1 MSTSAALRELCDVLA
16 YLYPEKTSASRVAE
30 DAGLSMALVAL
41 NDRAI
46 DNWHTIVQEAKKQD
60 RLAQLLAVV
69 DEDYGN
75 NPQLRAVSQRLRNQ
89 LATPYKRVWQQLV
102 TPQQIIVGLIFLGIL
117 VSIGLW
123 SLNRIGQGEPPAT
136 TPIASATIAIP
147 PATLQPTAV
156 SFTYGVTVK
165 DAGTNQPIANAK
177 VLIEVAGKAP
187 LDEYTDSNGY
197 ARMVVP
203 ATHAERTGRLTVN
216 AQGYTVERK
225 NIDLY
230 QEQLPDEM
238 RLTHQ

>member
-1 MSTSAALRELCDVLA
+1 MPTSAALRELRDVLA
-16 YLYPEKTSASRVAE
+16 QLYPEKTSASRVAE

-46 DNWHTIVQEAKKQD
+46 DNWHAIVQEAKKQD

-69 DEDYGN
+69 DEEYGN
-75 NPQLRAVSQRLRNQ
+75 NPQLRAASQRLRNQ
-89 LATPYKRVWQQLV
+89 PTPHKRIWQRLI
-102 TPQQIIVGLIFLGIL
+102 TPRQMILSLILFGTA
-117 VSIGLW
+117 VSIGVWL
-123 SLNRIGQGEPPAT
+123 LNGLDQSQPLAT
-136 TPIASATIAIP
+136 TPIVSATITIP
-147 PATLQPTAV
+147 PTAPQSTAV

-238 RLTHQ
+238 RLTRQ